1 MLTQRMPACTARRA
15 QRGLSLVELMVGIAV
30 GLFVVAAAAMLVSTQ
45 LNENRRLLLETQ
57 VHQDLRAAADIVT
70 RELRR
75 AGYWPAAVQSVW
87 TAAGGVSLS
96 PHATVSPTSAPATQV
111 DFDYRR
117 ATGESGPF
125 GFRREGGVLRTRLG
139 AAGWQDLTD
148 GNTLRVTEFTVTPR
162 FGPAVRIPCP
172 KLCPDGS
179 TDCWPTLTVR
189 ELVVDIAGHAV
200 SDPRV
205 ERSVRSVVRLRN
217 DWVRFNV
224 AGSPTLACP
233 T

>member
-1 MLTQRMPACTARRA
+1 LTHRPLAAPGRRA

-75 AGYWPAAVQSVW
+75 AGYWPAAAQSVW
-87 TAAGGVSLS
+87 TPGGGVSLS
-96 PHATVSPTSAPATQV
+96 PHLTVSPTAAAATQV

-117 ATGESGPF
+117 ATGETGPF
-125 GFRREGGVLRTRLG
+125 GFRRDGGILKTRLG

-148 GNTLRVTEFTVTPR
+148 GNTLRVTGFAVTPR
-162 FGPAVRIPCP
+162 FGPPVRLPCP

-200 SDPRV
+200 SDPSV
-205 ERSVRSVVRLRN
+205 ERSLRTVVRLRN
-217 DWVRFNV
+217 DWVRFN
-224 AGSPTLACP
+224 AAAAQACP
-233 T
+233 A

>member
-1 MLTQRMPACTARRA
+1 MLSRIAHAGIARGA

-75 AGYWPAAVQSVW
+75 AGYWPAAAQSVW
-87 TAAGGVSLS
+87 TPGGGVALS
-96 PHATVSPTSAPATQV
+96 PHMTVEPTAAAATQV

-117 ATGESGPF
+117 GTGESGPF

-148 GNTLRVTEFTVTPR
+148 GNTLRVTEFSVTPR
-162 FGPAVRIPCP
+162 FGPAVRLPCP
-172 KLCPDGS
+172 KLCPEDGS

-189 ELVVDIAGHAV
+189 ELVVDITGHAV
-200 SDPRV
+200 SDPSV
-205 ERSVRSVVRLRN
+205 ERSLRTVVRLRN
-217 DWVRFNV
+217 DWVRFNA
-224 AGSPTLACP
+224 AGAQACP
-233 T
+233 A